1 MRLLGSHP
9 NVGRWGAFT
18 PETNPDTS
26 ARKATCLGSATS
38 SISTCRL
45 PQHKHEATSTTPRSL
60 PLFQGPSP
68 LKLHFLSQ
76 AKKRLIGEE
85 HRVPSTVTLNKAPA
99 PLALGFLAV
108 ACSGCF
114 FASCTPAM
122 TNASLDHASGDTLL
136 LLEADGDSEQLF
148 WDTEVTDGC
157 WGVSSA

>member
-85 HRVPSTVTLNKAPA
+85 HRVPSTVTLNKLPL
-99 PLALGFLAV
+99 PWPLVSSPWLALAAFSPRALQ
-108 ACSGCF
+108 
-114 FASCTPAM
+114 PM